1 MVGTASAELERLRWP
16 RIEAPPHPLLAP
28 HLARRHTGFVDA
40 TLPRH
45 LVIPASATVALVVK
59 LRDSAHRPAAFVTGP
74 RDAHLVPEGDCAT
87 SYMEVRL
94 GPLSGYP
101 LLGVP
106 LHELH
111 GRIVDLRDV
120 LGASGRR
127 LAEQLR
133 EAPTWRRRFTILDQL
148 LLGRL
153 ERGPHPSPEVARVWG
168 RLVATGG
175 AVRIGLLA
183 DEVGWSHKHLITRFK
198 QQVGLSPKAA
208 ARLVRFDRVLRS
220 LEQPGAPGWERV
232 AAEAGYADQAHLIRE
247 FRTFTGRTPTAFVSH
262 STSAAPRMA
271 MR

>member
-1 MVGTASAELERLRWP
+1 MRWVVGTTSAELERLRWP
-16 RIEAPPHPLLAP
+16 RIEAPRHPLLAP

-40 TLPRH
+40 THPRH

-74 RDAHLVPEGDCAT
+74 RNAHLVPEGDCAT

-94 GPLSGYP
+94 GPLGGYI

-106 LHELH
+106 LYELH

-133 EAPTWRRRFTILDQL
+133 EAPTWRRRFAILDQFL
-148 LLGRL
+148 LARL
-153 ERGPHPSPEVARVWG
+153 ERGPQPSPEVARVWG

-175 AVRIGLLA
+175 AVRIGRLA
-183 DEVGWSHKHLITRFK
+183 GEVGWSHKHLITRFS
-198 QQVGLSPKAA
+198 QQVGLSPKTA

-220 LEQPGAPGWERV
+220 LEQPGTAGWERV
-232 AAEAGYADQAHLIRE
+232 AAEAGYADQAHLTRE
-247 FRTFTGRTPTAFVSH
+247 TRRLAGLSPRGLVSWM
-262 STSAAPRMA
+262 T
-271 MR
+271 

>member
-1 MVGTASAELERLRWP
+1 VRWVVGTTSAGLERLRWP
-16 RIEAPPHPLLAP
+16 RIEAPRHPLLAP

-40 TLPRH
+40 THPRH
-45 LVIPASATVALVVK
+45 IVIPASATVVLVVK

-94 GPLSGYP
+94 GPLSGYTV
-101 LLGVP
+101 LGVP
-106 LHELH
+106 LRELH

-133 EAPTWRRRFTILDQL
+133 EAPTWRRRFTVLDQL

-153 ERGPHPSPEVARVWG
+153 ERGPQPSPEVARVWG

-175 AVRIGLLA
+175 AAEIGRLA
-183 DEVGWSHKHLITRFK
+183 GEVGWSHKHLITRFK
-198 QQVGLSPKAA
+198 QQVGLSPKTA
-208 ARLVRFDRVLRS
+208 ARLVRFDRVLGS
-220 LEQPGAPGWERV
+220 LEQPGTAGWERV

-247 FRTFTGRTPTAFVSH
+247 FRTFTGRTPT
-262 STSAAPRMA
+262 RWL
-271 MR
+271 